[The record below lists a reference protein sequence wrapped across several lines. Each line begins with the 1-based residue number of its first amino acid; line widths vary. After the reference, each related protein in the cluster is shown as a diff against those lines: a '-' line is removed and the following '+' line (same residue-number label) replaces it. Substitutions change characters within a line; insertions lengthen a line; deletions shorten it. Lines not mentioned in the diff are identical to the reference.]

1 MINTLTRSTLASA
14 QFLRFRRFE
23 INVHNIH
30 PLCALR
36 TDAKKSHVSIP
47 YNEVLAQSTKSPSW
61 TRRRRGAMEKRP
73 GDKVAS
79 FSASAN
85 GVTVIWASPRFRYP
99 HSQTLVIWVS
109 PVALTLTQIAKVISE
124 VTGRVTRSCQLLN
137 IPLYQSSTGQRTF
150 HYRMVHI
157 WNNLSTFKFCLKNKL
172 ITDFLN
178 STLW

>member
-36 TDAKKSHVSIP
+36 TDVKKSLLSIP

-79 FSASAN
+79 FSASATSAN
-85 GVTVIWASPRFRYP
+85 GVTVIWASPRFGYP
-99 HSQTLVIWVS
+99 HSQTLVIWIS
-109 PVALTLTQIAKVISE
+109 PVALTLTLTQIAKVISE
-124 VTGRVTRSCQLLN
+124 GDV
-137 IPLYQSSTGQRTF
+137 
-150 HYRMVHI
+150 
-157 WNNLSTFKFCLKNKL
+157 L
-172 ITDFLN
+172 ITRVLG
-178 STLW
+178 LWMPISHTVTTV